1 MNEIFKSIYSYFSA
15 EPHNAFYTAIGGRL
29 FYGEAPQGGTEP
41 YAVFFGVAAVPD
53 DTFTEELDDISIQFN
68 CYSGSSSPS
77 EAGELL
83 KKCRDLFDG
92 AKLTVVGNRDIKLFR
107 ELSTPPWK
115 NGDAW
120 ITSIEFTLLMQED

>member
-1 MNEIFKSIYSYFSA
+1 MNELFKSIYSLFAA

-29 FYGEAPQGGTEP
+29 YYGEAPQECTKP
-41 YAVFFGVAAVPD
+41 YAVFFGVAAVPEN
-53 DTFTEELDDISIQFN
+53 TFTEEIDDISIQFN
-68 CYSGSSSPS
+68 CYSGLSSAI

-92 AKLTVVGNRDIKLFR
+92 TELTVTGNRDIKLSR
-107 ELSTPPWK
+107 ELSTPAWK

-120 ITSIEFTLLMQED
+120 ITSIEFTLFMQED